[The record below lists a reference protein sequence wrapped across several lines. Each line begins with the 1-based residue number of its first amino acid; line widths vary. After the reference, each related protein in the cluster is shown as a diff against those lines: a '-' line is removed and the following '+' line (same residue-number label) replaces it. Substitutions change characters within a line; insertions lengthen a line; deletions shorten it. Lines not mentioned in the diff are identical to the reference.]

1 MTIGAWQRC
10 PSGRIGPS
18 ASAIGG
24 AGTETATETGIGTEP
39 GNARPAPLRL
49 RHHAVAPSLIRRDQ
63 PWMIDRSAA
72 SPSVSAAGPGWRMI
86 GDLIS

>member
-10 PSGRIGPS
+10 PSGRIGAP
-18 ASAIGG
+18 ASTIGG
-24 AGTETATETGIGTEP
+24 GGTEIEP
-39 GNARPAPLRL
+39 GDAPPAPLRR
-49 RHHAVAPSLIRRDQ
+49 RHHVVAPSLIRRDQ
-63 PWMIDRSAA
+63 PWTIDRSAA